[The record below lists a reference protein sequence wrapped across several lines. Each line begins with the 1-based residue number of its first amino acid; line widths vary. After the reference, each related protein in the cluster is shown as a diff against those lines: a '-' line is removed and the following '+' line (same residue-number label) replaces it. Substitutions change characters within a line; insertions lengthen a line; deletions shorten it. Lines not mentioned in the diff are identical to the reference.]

1 MIEKHKQLIK
11 SIVDY
16 PKKGIIFRDITPL
29 LEDKNAFT
37 ACLSHL
43 GELFSSIEF
52 NKIACI
58 EARGFLLGAA
68 LSQSLNKDLVLLR
81 KAGKLP
87 SKTAAYSYELEYG
100 NATIEMHID
109 DIKSSD
115 NVLIVDDLLATGGTV
130 DAVVNLVQKLG
141 GTVHG
146 CWFLIELGFLEG
158 RFKII
163 KSVKNYDFKFYSLI
177 EY

>member
-87 SKTAAYSYELEYG
+87 RETYSQDYDLEYG
-100 NATIEMHID
+100 TATLEVHRD
-109 DIKSSD
+109 SLSKEDR
-115 NVLIVDDLLATGGTV
+115 VLIIDDLLATGGTIE
-130 DAVVNLVQKLG
+130 AAMKLINMAG
-141 GTVHG
+141 A
-146 CWFLIELGFLEG
+146 
-158 RFKII
+158 
-163 KSVKNYDFKFYSLI
+163 KSVAAAVLINLPDLPGESLLERNGIPLFKLF
-177 EY
+177 EFKGH

>member
-1 MIEKHKQLIK
+1 MIEQYKQLIK

-43 GELFSSIEF
+43 SELFSFIEF

-87 SKTAAYSYELEYG
+87 RETYSQDYDLEYG
-100 NATIEMHID
+100 TATLEVHRDSLSKEDRI
-109 DIKSSD
+109 
-115 NVLIVDDLLATGGTV
+115 LIIDDLLATGGTIEAAMKLINMGGAKSV
-130 DAVVNLVQKLG
+130 AAAVLINLPDLPG
-141 GTVHG
+141 ES
-146 CWFLIELGFLEG
+146 LLERNG
-158 RFKII
+158 IPLFKI
-163 KSVKNYDFKFYSLI
+163 FEF
-177 EY
+177 EGH